1 MTENVTLKGL
11 DMKEKVEKVEKLS
24 DLIEWD
30 TEAMDLLESLVAR
43 LRSQIGQDAILMSWR
58 NNKPKITKGTILSV
72 LHQTKPI
79 TYFVE
84 GQD

>member
-1 MTENVTLKGL
+1 MEEIVQRKT
-11 DMKEKVEKVEKLS
+11 DMGDKKEVKKLS
-24 DLIEWD
+24 DLIQWD

-43 LRSQIGQDAILMSWR
+43 LRSQIGQDAIAMSLR
-58 NNKPKITKGTILSV
+58 NNKPTITKGTILSV

-84 GQD
+84 DED

>member
-1 MTENVTLKGL
+1 MENIVQKGIVMSQGK
-11 DMKEKVEKVEKLS
+11 DIEKLS

-30 TEAMDLLESLVAR
+30 TEAVDLLESLVAR
-43 LRSQIGQDAILMSWR
+43 LRSQIGQDAISMSWR

-84 GQD
+84 EKDD

>member
-1 MTENVTLKGL
+1 MSENILKEPV
-11 DMKEKVEKVEKLS
+11 MNEKVAKVEKLT
-24 DLIEWD
+24 DLVEWE

-43 LRSQIGQDAILMSWR
+43 LRSQIGQDAIAMSLR
-58 NNKPKITKGTILSV
+58 NNKPRITKGTILSV

-84 GQD
+84 DKD

>member
-1 MTENVTLKGL
+1 MN
-11 DMKEKVEKVEKLS
+11 EKVQKVEKLS

-43 LRSQIGQDAILMSWR
+43 LRSQIGQDAVSMTFR
-58 NNKPKITKGTILSV
+58 QNKPKITKGTILSV

-84 GQD
+84 DRD

>member
-1 MTENVTLKGL
+1 MN
-11 DMKEKVEKVEKLS
+11 EKVQKVEKLS

-30 TEAMDLLESLVAR
+30 TEAVDLLESLVAR
-43 LRSQIGQDAILMSWR
+43 LRSQIGDDAVSMTFRS
-58 NNKPKITKGTILSV
+58 NKRKITKGTILSV

-84 GQD
+84 DRD